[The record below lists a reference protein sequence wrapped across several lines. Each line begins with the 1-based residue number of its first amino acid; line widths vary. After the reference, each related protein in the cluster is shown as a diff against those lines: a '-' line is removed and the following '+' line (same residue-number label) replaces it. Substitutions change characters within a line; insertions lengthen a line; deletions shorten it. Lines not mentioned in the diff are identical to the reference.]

1 MSARA
6 FAFSAAL
13 CALLAGSAL
22 AVRAQSDETLRLP
35 GGPAKAQIVAAC
47 QTCHSVGLIVQ
58 QRLSEKSWTDE
69 LLKMERWGA
78 PLDPAQNALV
88 AAYLAKYFNPQ
99 IPATANKLV
108 HSPK

>member
-6 FAFSAAL
+6 TAFLAAL

-22 AVRAQSDETLRLP
+22 GVRAQSDDTLRLP
-35 GGPAKAQIVAAC
+35 GGPAKVQIVAAC
-47 QTCHSVGLIVQ
+47 QLCHSVGIIAQ
-58 QRLSEKSWTDE
+58 QRLSEKAWTNE

-78 PLDPAQNALV
+78 PLDPNQNALV

-99 IPATANKLV
+99 TPDAPDKLV
-108 HSPK
+108 RAPK

>member
-1 MSARA
+1 MTARA
-6 FAFSAAL
+6 SAFGAVL

-22 AVRAQSDETLRLP
+22 AVHAQSDETLRLP
-35 GGPAKAQIVAAC
+35 GGPAKVQIVAAC
-47 QTCHSVGLIVQ
+47 QSCHSVGLIVQ
-58 QRLSEKSWTDE
+58 QRLSESAWTNE

-99 IPATANKLV
+99 TPAAVDKLV
-108 HSPK
+108 HAPK